1 MIISSLQSSLRKQHK
16 DDNLVLAKLPKKT
29 TRHNDLTLAKLPK
42 KTTRH
47 NDLTLAKHYKRNNIL
62 MIFWSS
68 QRSQREQHTDD
79 NLILAKL
86 SKEITHI
93 TMI

>member
-1 MIISSLQSSLRKQHK
+1 M
-16 DDNLVLAKLPKKT
+16 
-29 TRHNDLTLAKLPK
+29 
-42 KTTRH
+42 
-47 NDLTLAKHYKRNNIL
+47 TLAKHYKKNNIL

-79 NLILAKL
+79 DLILAKL
-86 SKEITHI
+86 SKETTHI

>member
-1 MIISSLQSSLRKQHK
+1 M
-16 DDNLVLAKLPKKT
+16 
-29 TRHNDLTLAKLPK
+29 
-42 KTTRH
+42 
-47 NDLTLAKHYKRNNIL
+47 TLAKHYKKNNIL

-79 NLILAKL
+79 DPILAKL
-86 SKEITHI
+86 SKETTHI